1 MFEKNK
7 NYKFNFKHYLNY
19 FWENYKLGLKEQFE
33 YKTNLYIGIFLWVT
47 FSVTILIFGKILF
60 DNFGDVVNWN
70 FLDYII
76 FIAFSNLIYDV
87 SGLFW
92 FDKQLK
98 DSIFKEKKLNFFL
111 NIPGIRFFNFSL
123 SRGFNGTIF
132 LTAEFLIFITY
143 ILYNRSFIIIFLDEL
158 LLCCFLLFISY
169 ISVYYFFDSFSW
181 RFMELGKVYSEKL
194 YGEGNEILRS
204 VPGVF
209 FNKNKFYFILFLFPT
224 YFVSTLI
231 VPLFQGF
238 IPNYFYTQIL
248 IIIFLNIF
256 FSIGIFFNWRYGI
269 RKYEA
274 FG

>member
-1 MFEKNK
+1 MFEKNR
-7 NYKFNFKHYLNY
+7 NHKFNFKHYLNY
-19 FWENYKLGLKEQFE
+19 FWENYKIGLKEQVE

-143 ILYNRSFIIIFLDEL
+143 ILYNRSFNIIFLDEL

-181 RFMELGKVYSEKL
+181 RFMELGKVSSEKL
-194 YGEGNEILRS
+194 YDEGNDLLRS
-204 VPGVF
+204 IPGVF
-209 FNKNKFYFILFLFPT
+209 FNKNKLYFLLFLFPT
-224 YFVSTLI
+224 YFVSSLI

-238 IPNYFYTQIL
+238 IPNYFNIQIL
-248 IIIFLNIF
+248 IIILLNIF
-256 FSIGIFFNWRYGI
+256 FSIGIFFNWKYGI